1 MPYKVLLWVMRILVV
16 DDTVLNLQL
25 MDAILEPA
33 GYDVVSTE
41 SGIESIN
48 LAEKEDFDLIL
59 MDIGLPDISGT
70 EAMLRIRNTK
80 FGSKPV
86 VAVTAHAMIGD
97 KEEFESAGFDAYI
110 SKPIKIDHILEV
122 ISGLLGS

>member
-1 MPYKVLLWVMRILVV
+1 MQILVV
-16 DDTVLNLQL
+16 DDTVINLKL
-25 MDAILEPA
+25 MDAVLQPA

-41 SGIESIN
+41 SGLESVK
-48 LAEKEDFDLIL
+48 LADEEEFDLIL

-80 FGSKPV
+80 FGGKPI

-97 KEEFESAGFDAYI
+97 KEEFESAGFDAYV
-110 SKPIKIDHILEV
+110 SKPIKIDLILEI
-122 ISGLLGS
+122 ISGLLAAE